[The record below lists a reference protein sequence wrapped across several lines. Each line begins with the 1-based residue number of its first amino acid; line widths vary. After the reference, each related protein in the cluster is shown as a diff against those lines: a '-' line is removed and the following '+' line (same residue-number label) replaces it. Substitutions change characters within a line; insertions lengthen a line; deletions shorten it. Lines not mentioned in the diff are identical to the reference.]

1 MKVFKAIAKAASLLV
16 ALVLALLLLLDS
28 LYPMPR
34 QQSFSTVVLASNGEV
49 LRAFS
54 NNRQQ
59 WRYPID
65 NEAVPE
71 HFLTLLLG
79 YEDRWFYHHF
89 GVNPLSMLRAAWQ
102 NYRAGRVV
110 SGGSTLTMQVARLLD
125 PHPRSYRGKLQQLL
139 RALQLEW
146 HLDKAQI
153 LNLYL
158 NLAPYGGTL
167 IGVQAASSS
176 YFAKPLQQLS
186 DAEAALLAVLPQAP
200 SRLRPDRHLEEA
212 QRARDKVLRRMSA
225 LKIWSENRVEDALE
239 EPLFAYNQR
248 APLIAPLLARRLK
261 KQCQHCEKIHTTI
274 DIEMQ
279 QQLEMLVADY
289 VETTPQGL
297 SVALLVM
304 ENTSGAVRSY
314 IGSADFL
321 NAERFGHVDMV
332 QAVRSPGSTLKP
344 FLYGLA
350 IDRGI
355 IHSQSLLQDTP
366 RYKKAY
372 RPRNFSGGFNGPVS
386 VTESLQR
393 SLNIPAVQILEQLG
407 AEYFS
412 GKLQYAGL
420 KLQGPGA
427 DKPNVA
433 MILGGVGTKLEHL
446 VGAYSALARSGLAI
460 RPKFQLQQPSIERFL
475 LSPGAAWISWKMLA
489 INPVKSAR
497 HNRLNGDWQLAWK
510 TGTSYGHREAWALGV
525 SKKWS
530 IGVWVGRPDSS
541 ASPGISGRKTA
552 APLLFKAY
560 RAIGADKPLERPDTV
575 TQQQI
580 CWPLGTSVSSPLN
593 TLGNCQ
599 QKKLA
604 WILDDTIPPT
614 LSDSETLVSVWRNH
628 RGERVEPACEF
639 GPLQHSSIS
648 LWPVSL
654 EPWISLNWRRAARL
668 PSSSEQ
674 CSQLLAEQ
682 QSIKITSVVNQSLY
696 QYQASGLQLQLL
708 AEGGSGRFDWYLN
721 GIYQGVS
728 RKRQALN
735 LSLKGRGKYQLS
747 VVDQQGNTDLV
758 KFTVE

>member
-1 MKVFKAIAKAASLLV
+1 VKVYKAIAKVGSLSIV
-16 ALVLALLLLLDS
+16 LVLSLLLLLDN

-54 NNRQQ
+54 NDQQQ

-65 NEAVPE
+65 NAAVPE
-71 HFLTLLLG
+71 HYLNLLLG

-102 NYRAGRVV
+102 NFRAGRVV

-176 YFAKPLQQLS
+176 YFAKPLQDLT

-200 SRLRPDRHLEEA
+200 SRLRPDRHLARA
-212 QRARDKVLRRMSA
+212 QRARDKVLRRMSG
-225 LKIWSENRVEDALE
+225 LKIWPEQRVVDALQ

-261 KQCQHCEKIHTTI
+261 KQCPDCEKIHTNI
-274 DIEMQ
+274 DIELQ

-289 VETTPQGL
+289 IETTGSGL
-297 SVALLVM
+297 SAALMVM
-304 ENTSGAVRSY
+304 ENSSGAVRSY

-321 NAERFGHVDMV
+321 NAQRFGHVDMV

-350 IDRGI
+350 IDRGL

-386 VTESLQR
+386 VTQALQR
-393 SLNIPAVQILEQLG
+393 SLNIPAVQVLEQLG
-407 AEYFS
+407 ADYFAA
-412 GKLQYAGL
+412 KLQFSGL
-420 KLQGPGA
+420 KLKGAGA

-433 MILGGVGTKLEHL
+433 MILGGVGTQLESL
-446 VGAYSALARSGLAI
+446 VGAYSALGRAGLTI
-460 RPKFQLQQPSIERFL
+460 KPKLLKDQPSLERYL

-489 INPVKSAR
+489 INPAQSTR
-497 HNRLNGDWQLAWK
+497 HNRIDSDWRLGWK
-510 TGTSYGHREAWALGV
+510 TGTSYGHREAWAMGV
-525 SKKWS
+525 SKKWT
-530 IGVWVGRPDSS
+530 IGVWVGRPDASS
-541 ASPGISGRKTA
+541 SPGISGRKTA

-560 RAIGADKPLERPDTV
+560 RVLGIDKPLKRPLTV
-575 TQQQI
+575 SQQQI
-580 CWPLGTSVSSPLN
+580 CWPLGTSVSSLHN
-593 TLGNCQ
+593 TANNCL
-599 QKKLA
+599 QKKQA
-604 WILDDTIPPT
+604 WIVDDTVPPT
-614 LSDSETLVSVWRNH
+614 LSETAILADLWRNSSGQ
-628 RGERVEPACEF
+628 RAEPACEY
-639 GPLQHSSIS
+639 GPLQYSKIS
-648 LWPVSL
+648 LWPVAL
-654 EPWISLNWRRAARL
+654 EPWLSSNWRRSARL
-668 PSSSEQ
+668 PDSSAG

-682 QSIKITSVVNQSLY
+682 QSINITSIADQSLY
-696 QYQASGLQLQLL
+696 QYQAPALQLQLL
-708 AEGGSGRFDWYLN
+708 AEGGSGSFQWYLN
-721 GIYQGVS
+721 GKHQGVS
-728 RKRQALN
+728 RARQVLTV
-735 LSLKGRGKYQLS
+735 SLKGRGKYQLS

-758 KFTVE
+758 NFLVE